1 MYDDTPDCAPGP
13 VTGAL
18 MRLWRECHQANSPT
32 LPPNTNVAIMP
43 HQRVIDNHN
52 HFAQVTSPLMRNHKV
67 PLLPINHDDHGPST
81 DGTMIA
87 IPDQQT
93 LYLTTVHPGML
104 ADTEKTAARKPLPYI
119 HYQNRDTNPMTMLFG
134 AVVMCVERFGRL
146 PGMLF
151 ISPLLEPLLDVQTLK
166 MTGKKY
172 DHHLR
177 VCTTDAMDGRIRAIP
192 IFPESLLPDA
202 IAERLR
208 ITSAS
213 RDMLISR
220 DSVIALCEV

>member
-1 MYDDTPDCAPGP
+1 MYTDDPARAPGR

-18 MRLWRECHQANSPT
+18 LQLWRECQQTHSPYV
-32 LPPNTNVAIMP
+32 PPNTQVTVMP
-43 HQRVIDNHN
+43 HQRVIENHN
-52 HFAQVTSPLMRNHKV
+52 HFAQVTAPLMRNHKV
-67 PLLPINHDDHGPST
+67 PLLPMPENHEGPTT
-81 DGTMIA
+81 DGTLA

-104 ADTEKTAARKPLPYI
+104 SDTEKTAVQKPLPYI

-151 ISPLLEPLLDVQTLK
+151 ISPLLEPLLDVQTRK
-166 MTGKKY
+166 VTGKPY
-172 DHHLR
+172 NHHLQ
-177 VCTTDAMDGRIRAIP
+177 VCTTEAMDGRIRAIP

-208 ITSAS
+208 FTAIQ
-213 RDMLISR
+213 RDVLISR